1 MRAADIVQSVF
12 AGLPPAN
19 PANAANPRAI
29 ACDSGLRTA
38 ANPCESGARLTAIRS
53 HSQAFAKPE
62 TRAIAG
68 DSQDSQLAQGS
79 GPKTLAEAPRL
90 TARQRLLAWGW
101 PADLAA
107 ETAAR
112 IEARRADDPRRTCA
126 ECSSYRPGVHRCARH
141 RAAALPGPDVGR
153 DLAALPQHC
162 PGFTPT

>member
-19 PANAANPRAI
+19 AANPRAS
-29 ACDSGLRTA
+29 ASDPGLRTA

-62 TRAIAG
+62 TRASAS
-68 DSQDSQLAQGS
+68 DSQDSQLSQGS
-79 GPKTLAEAPRL
+79 EAKTQAEAPRL

-112 IEARRADDPRRTCA
+112 IEARAADDGRRTCA
-126 ECSSYRPGVHRCARH
+126 ECTHYRPGVHRCARH
-141 RAAALPGPDVGR
+141 RAAALPGPDIGP

-162 PGFTPT
+162 PGFTKVSHE